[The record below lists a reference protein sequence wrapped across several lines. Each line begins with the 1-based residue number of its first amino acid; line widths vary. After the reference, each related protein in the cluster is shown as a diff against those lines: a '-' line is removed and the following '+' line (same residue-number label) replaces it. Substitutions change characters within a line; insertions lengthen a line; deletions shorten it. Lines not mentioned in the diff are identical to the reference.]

1 VTMALRNSRNTRRAT
16 GSCELTSILLSITGL
31 PPHAFSSIYL
41 FALSELLGATT
52 LAKLPVTYYH
62 TS

>member
-1 VTMALRNSRNTRRAT
+1 VRIDLNPV
-16 GSCELTSILLSITGL
+16 EHTGL